1 MQKLNFMRRSFQ
13 SVLNCYLLL
22 FPIIFMLFSCGG
34 GVTLKSHQ
42 LAQQGITI
50 DGKTSDW
57 EGKLIS
63 IEKKHISVGFSNDDH
78 YLYAC
83 LVTEDR
89 TVIRQILGWGLTLWF
104 NPDGKENK
112 VFGIHYPVGQQE
124 RRSNRSAIDKWR
136 ISEAQDSDSIFFSS
150 KFSPAKLNK
159 IEIIRADRKERLK
172 FKNLQ
177 KLPDIK
183 VKLTFTKNFNHLA
196 YEVKVPLRSDEKS
209 PYGIGVT
216 ESRVLAIGFETDS
229 FRSTLRKRHR
239 REEYGRGYPG
249 SYSREPQNYR
259 RDRGEK
265 PPKIPEP
272 LKLWVKVALI
282 SKK

>member
-1 MQKLNFMRRSFQ
+1 MQKLNFRRRSFQ
-13 SVLNCYLLL
+13 SLPCCYLLL
-22 FPIIFMLFSCGG
+22 FPLIVMLNNCGG
-34 GVTLKSHQ
+34 GVTLKSHK
-42 LAQQGITI
+42 LIQQDITI

-63 IEKKHISVGFSNDDH
+63 IEKKHISVGFNNDDH

-89 TVIRQILGWGLTLWF
+89 TVIRQILQWGLTLWF
-104 NPDGKENK
+104 NPYGKENK
-112 VFGIHYPVGQQE
+112 VFGIHYPVGKE
-124 RRSNRSAIDKWR
+124 RRSNRSAIDGWR
-136 ISEAQDSDSIFFSS
+136 VSNKQDSMFLSS

-183 VKLTFTKNFNHLA
+183 VKLNFTKNYDHLV
-196 YEVKVPLRSDEKS
+196 YEVKVPLGSDEKS

-216 ESRVLAIGFETDS
+216 DSRVLGIGFETDS
-229 FRSTLRKRHR
+229 FISALRKRHR
-239 REEYGRGYPG
+239 RGDYGRGYPG
-249 SYSREPQNYR
+249 SSSREAQSYR
-259 RDRGEK
+259 KDRNDK
-265 PPKIPEP
+265 VPKIPEP
-272 LKLWVKVALI
+272 LKLWVKVVLTPE
-282 SKK
+282 K